1 MTTPTPCYG
10 GAIVVEAPA
19 VPQPVKFGL
28 FSVSEFVTGG
38 APHWQQGV
46 IWEPY
51 ACGPAT
57 AYACPTCGEN
67 VSGTAPV
74 KTYTSGVGEVQIA
87 PFTVYGSFSCS
98 PIGHWEDAEKR
109 ALQNL
114 LSGEERAVEAQIADG
129 SLHSSMNLQ
138 APEAVNI
145 TPTPGT
151 PVSIPQGIALLES
164 YGALNGNGEFVIMM
178 NRRDALLANA
188 TGTLVKPADSGTML
202 RTILNTPVAA
212 LSGFNGRTG
221 PNGVAALAGMS
232 WLFATGKPYIYR
244 TEPFITSERGA
255 SLDTSRNDLQIL
267 AERTYAV
274 GWDCFTIGV
283 LVESV

>member
-10 GAIVVEAPA
+10 GALLVEAPV

-28 FSVSEFVTGG
+28 FSVSEFVTAGT
-38 APHWQQGV
+38 PHWQQGV
-46 IWEPY
+46 MWEPY
-51 ACGPAT
+51 ACGPA
-57 AYACPTCGEN
+57 ASYACPSCGEN
-67 VSGTAPV
+67 RDDLGLA
-74 KTYTSGVGEVQIA
+74 KTYTYGVGETQIA

-98 PIGHWEDAEKR
+98 PIGHWDDAEKR

-114 LSGEERAVEAQIADG
+114 ISGEERAVEAQIASG
-129 SLHSSMNLQ
+129 SMHSSMNLQ
-138 APEAVNI
+138 MPEAVDI

-151 PVSIPQGIALLES
+151 PVSIPQGLALLEA

-178 NRRDALLANA
+178 NRRESLLANA
-188 TGTLVKPADSGTML
+188 NGTLVKPAESDAYL
-202 RTILNTPVAA
+202 RTVLNTKVAA

-221 PNGVAALAGMS
+221 PNAVAAGAGQA

-244 TEPFITSERGA
+244 TEPFITSQREQ
-255 SLDTSRNDLQIL
+255 SLNTDNNNLRIL

-274 GWDCFTIGV
+274 GWDCFTAGV
-283 LVESV
+283 LVTSI